1 MSTRNVSKL
10 KSILESRLSYT
21 NEDYASIL
29 EEIIELFKGPNPISE
44 NWNNMSE
51 SDPLFIMFHLLAA
64 HKDILNY
71 MLDYRIREAF
81 MRTALER
88 ASLVRNANS
97 FGYKI
102 TSYRASRA
110 LFNVSQTP
118 VNPVKIKDFAQF
130 IDSTSGL
137 SWTFINDVVVLDD
150 EAGSEDQL
158 SKTVSLGDSL
168 ELFQGIPIEYTI
180 SINNIDPIRK
190 THILPNQN
198 IAIGSNYSEK
208 GCSRLVLRK
217 SNENPIIFKEV
228 DNLLDSSNVLNKAY
242 ELNVDAQGITYIR
255 FSRAFS
261 VEEYANYTATLYV
274 IATQGSAASSGLS
287 QVVGTGYNSL
297 DEAVEVALLPG
308 DTEEFFLGSLPAT
321 PQEIK
326 EGFVNY
332 YASVNTLI
340 TIEDIK
346 NFMLNVQKLI
356 PTIDKCHVVDKYDD
370 TEFGTG
376 YDTEFDPLIIG
387 VYLLKENNQELTSTE
402 TGLILDLLESK
413 IELPKQ
419 VIINNTDKGLNP
431 ITGKALDIKTGVAIS
446 TAAKQA
452 IVDYINAKPISSELT
467 QQEIYSLLATD
478 HRTDYIRRNLNVTMK
493 YKTSGTYVT
502 SLEKELGRYLTVA
515 IEDII
520 I

>member
-1 MSTRNVSKL
+1 
-10 KSILESRLSYT
+10 
-21 NEDYASIL
+21 
-29 EEIIELFKGPNPISE
+29 
-44 NWNNMSE
+44 
-51 SDPLFIMFHLLAA
+51 
-64 HKDILNY
+64 

-81 MRTALER
+81 MSTALER

-102 TSYRASRA
+102 PSYRASRA

-118 VNPVKIKDFAQF
+118 VNPVKIKDFTQF
-130 IDSTSGL
+130 VDSTSGL

-158 SKTVSLGDSL
+158 SKTVSLGNSL

-287 QVVGTGYNSL
+287 QVVGTGYNS
-297 DEAVEVALLPG
+297 
-308 DTEEFFLGSLPAT
+308 
-321 PQEIK
+321 
-326 EGFVNY
+326 
-332 YASVNTLI
+332 VNTLI

-346 NFMLNVQKLI
+346 NFILNVQKAV

-387 VYLLKENNQELTSTE
+387 VYLLKENNEELTGTE
-402 TGLILDLLESK
+402 VGLILDLLESK
-413 IELPKQ
+413 IELPKTL
-419 VIINNTDKGLNP
+419 VINNTDAGSNP
-431 ITGKALDIKTGVAIS
+431 LVGKAIDIKTGVALS
-446 TAAKQA
+446 AAAKQA
-452 IVDYINAKPISSELT
+452 IADYVNAKPISAELT
-467 QQEIYSLLATD
+467 QQELYALLATNY
-478 HRTDYIRRNLNVTMK
+478 RTDYIRTNLNITMK
-493 YKTSGTYVT
+493 YKTDGAYTT
-502 SLEKELGRYLTVA
+502 SLTKELGRYLTVA